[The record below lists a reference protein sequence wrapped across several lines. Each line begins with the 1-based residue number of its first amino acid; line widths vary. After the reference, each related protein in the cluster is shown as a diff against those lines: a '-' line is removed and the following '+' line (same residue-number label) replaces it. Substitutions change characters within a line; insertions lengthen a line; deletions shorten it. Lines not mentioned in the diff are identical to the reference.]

1 MAIWMRL
8 QGKGGKETEAIG
20 TKMSKEG
27 GAEFERKRETE
38 ARNDGLPIF
47 GRIGDGTR
55 VKKIQAAGG
64 S

>member
-1 MAIWMRL
+1 M
-8 QGKGGKETEAIG
+8 AIG
-20 TKMSKEG
+20 TRMLKDGGSK
-27 GAEFERKRETE
+27 FERIRETE